1 MEDINVDA
9 IDDSPVATVA
19 TEIPKQKKK
28 KAEQTFQ
35 PIQEYRTPIN
45 CLRNKK
51 VKVRHINKQTGLVSN
66 PKHVLYG
73 GMAETAVRVFTVPMS
88 PSGRYVSIMT
98 DEERE
103 CIESALNLPFNA
115 LNPYAIDNN
124 FWDDD
129 KDGNI
134 NQVRLTKQDVILD
147 LSKPEDFIKYKILLA
162 NKNLIAPSLTALQDM
177 PKASYQFVIVDA
189 EEETNIAK
197 TNMSSTMQAYME
209 FGKINT
215 DVDKLRFIIETM
227 DGRPTSANNKLEF
240 LQTKVNELIQANSK
254 TFVSVVTDKYFDFKL
269 LLKKAVEENVVSNRS
284 GYYYLRA
291 DNSALCERNEEP
303 TMTIAAKYL
312 ANPVHQDVLFAI
324 QAKLQK

>member
-1 MEDINVDA
+1 MEDINIDA
-9 IDDSPVATVA
+9 IDDSPVTQVA

-28 KAEQTFQ
+28 KVEQTFQ
-35 PIQEYRTPIN
+35 PTQEYRTPIN

-73 GMAETAVRVFTVPMS
+73 GMAENAVRVFTVPMS

-115 LNPYAIDNN
+115 LNPYAIENN

-129 KDGNI
+129 RDGNI

-162 NKNLIAPSLTALQDM
+162 NTNLIAPSLTALHDM

-189 EEETNIAK
+189 DEETNIAK
-197 TNMSSTMQAYME
+197 NNMSSTMQAYME

-254 TFVSVVTDKYFDFKL
+254 TFVSVITDKYFDFKL
-269 LLKKAVEENVVSNRS
+269 LLKKAVEENIVSNRS